1 MSVRSKASALTNFG
15 RDWICHVVSLYR
27 VRWVLVAAVAVAGAV
42 ALVAWMVAY
51 GLCGER
57 MVRLGGM
64 LAQLLGFG
72 IVAYGILSKIKL
84 FRNHGLWRP
93 LADWWE
99 RRPRLCRRIDLA
111 GHATVNTTM
120 SGHLTSSLIRVEPDA
135 PLDKRITAVEKNVD
149 MLFNEIGDLG
159 TQVRTN
165 ATTATAAIRGEQSK
179 RETEYANAQRQL
191 DEHHECV
198 HVLHDRLQ
206 DGTRQRRIP
215 KVRR

>member
-1 MSVRSKASALTNFG
+1 M
-15 RDWICHVVSLYR
+15 
-27 VRWVLVAAVAVAGAV
+27 AAVAVAGAV

-64 LAQLLGFG
+64 HVQLLGFG
-72 IVAYGILSKIKL
+72 IVAYGILSKTKL

-111 GHATVNTTM
+111 MNPTVNMTM
-120 SGHLTSSLIRVEPDA
+120 SAGNLMISHKRVEPDA
-135 PLDKRITAVEKNVD
+135 PLDIRITAVEKNVD
-149 MLFNEIGDLG
+149 MLFNEIGGLG
-159 TQVRTN
+159 IQVRTN

-191 DEHHECV
+191 DEAIVGKIHWEV
-198 HVLHDRLQ
+198 SGVALFVLGIIA
-206 DGTRQRRIP
+206 GTASPEISWMLGTMSSCSLP
-215 KVRR
+215 S